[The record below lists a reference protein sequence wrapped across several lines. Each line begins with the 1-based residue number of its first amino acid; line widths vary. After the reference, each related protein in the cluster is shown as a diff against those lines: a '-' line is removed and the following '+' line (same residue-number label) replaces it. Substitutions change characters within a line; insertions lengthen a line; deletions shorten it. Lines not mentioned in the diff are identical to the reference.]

1 MTSLR
6 NILESGSVRP
16 KKSLGQN
23 FLADPV
29 YLRKIAEAADLSRN
43 DLVLE
48 IGPGT
53 GNLTERLLEHAGHVF
68 AVELDRRMVEHLQKR
83 FADAESL
90 TVVQAD
96 ILTVDLPELL
106 SPWLHRFA
114 AYKVVANLPYY
125 LTSAILRML
134 LESPAR
140 PLLAALTVQWEVAQ
154 RICARPG
161 DMSLLAVAVQWYA
174 VPSIVTRIPAGAF
187 VPVPKV
193 DSAVLRLEMRSQPV
207 AAIPNEAA
215 LFRVVRAGFSQRRKQ
230 LRNSLSAGLRLQPH
244 QTESVLR
251 GAGIDPKRRA
261 ETLSLE
267 EWAALARTFA
277 GDIPVTPLK

>member
-1 MTSLR
+1 MARLR
-6 NILESGSVRP
+6 DLLQSSSVRP

-29 YLRKIAEAADLSRN
+29 YLRKIAEAAELSRE

-53 GNLTERLLEHAGHVF
+53 GNLTEHLLDDAARVV
-68 AVELDRRMVEHLQKR
+68 AVELDRRMVEHLHKR

-90 TVVQAD
+90 TVIQAD
-96 ILTVDLPELL
+96 ILAVDLPELL
-106 SPWLHRFA
+106 RPWLEHFA
-114 AYKVVANLPYY
+114 KYKVAANLPYY

-134 LESPAR
+134 LESPVR
-140 PLLAALTVQWEVAQ
+140 PSLAALTVQWEVAQ

-174 VPSIVTRIPAGAF
+174 VPHIVTRIPAGAF
-187 VPVPKV
+187 TPVPKV
-193 DSAVLRLEMRSQPV
+193 DSAVLRLEMRPQPM
-207 AAIPNEAA
+207 APIPSEDA

-230 LRNSLSAGLRLQPH
+230 LRNSLSAGLGLQPH
-244 QTESVLR
+244 QAESLLH

-261 ETLSLE
+261 ETLDLQ
-267 EWAALARTFA
+267 EWAGLATAFA
-277 GDIPVTPLK
+277 ESPQ

>member
-6 NILESGSVRP
+6 GILESGVRP

-29 YLRKIAEAADLSRN
+29 YLRKIAEAADLSCD

-53 GNLTERLLEHAGHVF
+53 GNLTERLLAGAGRVV
-68 AVELDRRMVEHLQKR
+68 AVELDRRMVEHLQTR
-83 FADAESL
+83 FAN
-90 TVVQAD
+90 AD
-96 ILTVDLPELL
+96 ILTLVQGDILSVDLSELL
-106 SPWLHRFA
+106 RPWLERFA

-134 LESPAR
+134 LESPIR
-140 PLLAALTVQWEVAQ
+140 PSLAALTVQWEVAQ

-187 VPVPKV
+187 TPAPKV
-193 DSAVLRLEMRSQPV
+193 DSAVLRLEIRSQPV
-207 AAIPNEAA
+207 ASIPSEDS

-230 LRNSLSAGLRLQPH
+230 LRNALSAGLRLKPVEA
-244 QTESVLR
+244 ESLLR
-251 GAGIDPKRRA
+251 GAGIDPTRRA
-261 ETLSLE
+261 ETLRLD
-267 EWAALARTFA
+267 EWAALARA
-277 GDIPVTPLK
+277 L

>member
-6 NILESGSVRP
+6 GILESGVRP

-29 YLRKIAEAADLSRN
+29 YLRKIAEAADLSCD

-53 GNLTERLLEHAGHVF
+53 GNLTERLLAGAGRVV
-68 AVELDRRMVEHLQKR
+68 AVELDRRMVEHLQTR
-83 FADAESL
+83 FAN
-90 TVVQAD
+90 AD
-96 ILTVDLPELL
+96 ILTLVQGDILSVDLSELL
-106 SPWLHRFA
+106 RPWLERFA

-134 LESPAR
+134 LESPIR
-140 PLLAALTVQWEVAQ
+140 PSLAALTVQWEVAQ

-187 VPVPKV
+187 TPAPKV
-193 DSAVLRLEMRSQPV
+193 DSAVLRLEIRSQPV
-207 AAIPNEAA
+207 ASIPSEDS
-215 LFRVVRAGFSQRRKQ
+215 LFRVVRVLTAAQAIAQRAQRGIE
-230 LRNSLSAGLRLQPH
+230 A
-244 QTESVLR
+244 QT
-251 GAGIDPKRRA
+251 G
-261 ETLSLE
+261 
-267 EWAALARTFA
+267 
-277 GDIPVTPLK
+277 